1 MLDVHDLPCL
11 TRDIPGI
18 GGTLKSRPEDFVV
31 VEESLYEP
39 CGRGTHVYF
48 RIRKRGIPTMQAV
61 QEIARALGRQVFE
74 IGYAG
79 LKDADAVTT
88 QMLSLEHV
96 DPARIQALKVPGIE
110 VVSISRHTNK
120 LKLGHLKGNRFRIR
134 IRNVDPARVG
144 DAAVVLEILARR
156 GAPNY
161 FGPQRFGLRGD
172 TWRIG
177 RALLRHDYDEALAVM
192 AGRAGP
198 ADRGDILKARTLFDH
213 GDYAGAAAAWPY
225 MFRNERRACRAMAES
240 GGNARKA
247 IRAVDPHVR
256 RFYLSAFQSV
266 LFNQIVARRI
276 DALDRLLAGD
286 LAWRHPQGAVFRV
299 EDPAREQPR
308 CDAFEISPTG
318 PLYGHR
324 MTEPAGEPGDM
335 ERRLL
340 EEQGLD
346 PGLWKAEGRRLMSGG
361 RRPLRF
367 RPHDAVAGAG
377 TDQAGPYI
385 ELRFFLESGCYAT
398 TVLREVC
405 KTDTPARDCDPAAEE
420 AE

>member
-1 MLDVHDLPCL
+1 MLDVHDLPHL

-31 VEESLYEP
+31 VEEPLYEP
-39 CGRGTHVYF
+39 CGRGTHVCF
-48 RIRKRGIPTMQAV
+48 RIRKRGLPTMHAV
-61 QEIARALGRQVFE
+61 QEIARALGRKVFE

-96 DPARIQALKVPGIE
+96 EPRRIEALKVPGVE

-120 LKLGHLKGNRFRIR
+120 LKLGHLRGNRFRIR
-134 IRNVDPARVG
+134 VRNVDPARLA
-144 DAAVVLEILARR
+144 DAAAVLAVLARR

-177 RALLRHDYDEALAVM
+177 RALLSHDYDEALAVM

-198 ADRGDILKARTLFDH
+198 ADRGEVRKARALFDR
-213 GDYAGAAAAWPY
+213 GQYAAAAAAWPY
-225 MFRNERRACRAMAES
+225 MFRNERRACRAMADS
-240 GGNARKA
+240 AGNARKA
-247 IRAVDPHVR
+247 IRALDPHVR
-256 RFYLSAFQSV
+256 RFYLSAFQSM

-299 EDPAREQPR
+299 EDPDREQPR

-324 MTEPAGEPGDM
+324 MTEPGGEPGAM

-340 EEQGLD
+340 EEEGLD
-346 PGLWKAEGRRLMSGG
+346 PGLWRTEGRRLMSGA

-367 RPHDAVAGAG
+367 KPHEAAAQAG
-377 TDQAGPYI
+377 TDEAGPYI

-405 KTDTPARDCDPAAEE
+405 KTEPDAAGSDPAAEP
-420 AE
+420 AG